1 MLELIREHDS
11 LMGWIVTMYFLVI
24 PMICNMAW
32 QESGLSFIKWYFTKS
47 DSVNWLGFSCFIFL
61 GLGCFIWYIGLL
73 ILELIFYVVVL
84 PIYWLFEFMFLNKDC
99 SHMVCEELDDKNKK

>member
-32 QESGLSFIKWYFTKS
+32 QESGLSFIK
-47 DSVNWLGFSCFIFL
+47 
-61 GLGCFIWYIGLL
+61 
-73 ILELIFYVVVL
+73 
-84 PIYWLFEFMFLNKDC
+84 
-99 SHMVCEELDDKNKK
+99 